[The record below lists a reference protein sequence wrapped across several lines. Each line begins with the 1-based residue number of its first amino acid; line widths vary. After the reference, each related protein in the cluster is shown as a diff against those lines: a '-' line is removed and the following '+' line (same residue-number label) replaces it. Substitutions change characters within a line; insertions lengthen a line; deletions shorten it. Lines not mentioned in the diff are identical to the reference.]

1 MKLFITGATGYIG
14 SSLAAH
20 LIKKGHT
27 VYGLYRN
34 VAKEADLRRLGII
47 PVLGDLDDVATL
59 TDYARIADAI
69 INTADSDHRRA
80 VETIISA
87 IKGTGKVFIH
97 SSGSSVVSDDVLG
110 EVENPNLYNEE
121 TLFRPMDVRQER
133 VNINNDVRIAG
144 ITKGIRTIV
153 MVPSMIYGDSLGL
166 PVESDQLPKVFKK
179 SRELGA
185 GVYLGQGINRWSNV
199 HIADL
204 VELYELALEKA
215 PSASYYYVENGEASY
230 KELAEYVSDV
240 LGYNGKTVSWNGTEA
255 IAELGDWARFAWGSN
270 SRVNALHARR
280 LLGWQPNQLSIR
292 EWILAKK

>member
-80 VETIISA
+80 VETIINA
-87 IKGTGKVFIH
+87 IEGTGKVFIH

-110 EVENPNLYNEE
+110 EVENPNLYDEE

-185 GVYLGQGINRWSNV
+185 GVYLGQGVNRWSNV

-204 VELYELALEKA
+204 VQLYELALEKA

-230 KELAEYVSDV
+230 KELAEYVSHV
-240 LGYNGKTVSWNGTEA
+240 LGFNGKTVSWNGTEA

-280 LLGWQPNQLSIR
+280 LLGWKPNQPSIR
-292 EWILAKK
+292 EWILSKK